1 MPTKGEKETLNILI
15 VCGLN
20 VFNLDCGNFKI
31 DYFKHEMK
39 LLTRNGLLIASL
51 KFCET
56 TESFRN
62 WVKTISRKLFC
73 IEKLMQ
79 DCR

>member
-56 TESFRN
+56 TESFRTGLKQFLGN
-62 WVKTISRKLFC
+62 FFVLKS
-73 IEKLMQ
+73 
-79 DCR
+79 